1 MSANHLKSYLLE
13 PEIKKNYFKL
23 EEKMAKKLYRS
34 TMDKMIGG
42 VAGGLAEYFD
52 IDSTLVR
59 VLFIVVVFLGGGGI
73 IAYIILW
80 IVVPQKPYELPKY
93 PFNQSPPESETGSS
107 NFSANQTKS
116 DSFSMSNGGLASSV
130 PQTSNKQIWVAI
142 VLMVIGGL
150 LLLDNIFPRFDFDHF
165 WPVILIAIGIGLLLK
180 AKN

>member
-1 MSANHLKSYLLE
+1 
-13 PEIKKNYFKL
+13 
-23 EEKMAKKLYRS
+23 MAKKLYRS
-34 TMDKMIGG
+34 TLDKMIGG

-80 IVVPQKPYELPKY
+80 IVVPQKPYELPKN
-93 PFNQSPPESETGSS
+93 PITQTPPESGSGS
-107 NFSANQTKS
+107 NFSDEQSKS
-116 DSFSMSNGGLASSV
+116 DSFSVSNGGVASSV
-130 PQTSNKQIWVAI
+130 EQTSSKQIWVAI

-150 LLLDNIFPRFDFDHF
+150 LLLDNIFPRFDFDHY
-165 WPVILIAIGIGLLLK
+165 WPVILIGIGIGLLLK

>member
-1 MSANHLKSYLLE
+1 
-13 PEIKKNYFKL
+13 
-23 EEKMAKKLYRS
+23 MAKKLYRS

-80 IVVPQKPYELPKY
+80 IVVPQKPYELPKN
-93 PFNQSPPESETGSS
+93 PFSQSPSEGSGGS
-107 NFSANQTKS
+107 NFSSDQNKS
-116 DSFSMSNGGLASSV
+116 DSFSVSNGGVASSV
-130 PQTSNKQIWVAI
+130 SQTNSKQIWVAI

-150 LLLDNIFPRFDFDHF
+150 LLLDNIFPRFDFEHY
-165 WPVILIAIGIGLLLK
+165 WPVILIGIGIGLLLK

>member
-1 MSANHLKSYLLE
+1 
-13 PEIKKNYFKL
+13 
-23 EEKMAKKLYRS
+23 MAKKLYRS
-34 TMDKMIGG
+34 TLDKMIGG

-80 IVVPQKPYELPKY
+80 IVVPQKPYELPKS
-93 PFNQSPPESETGSS
+93 PFTQPPPESGSSS
-107 NFSANQTKS
+107 NFSDAENKS
-116 DSFSMSNGGLASSV
+116 DSFSMSNGSV
-130 PQTSNKQIWVAI
+130 AGSMTKSSNKQLWVAI
-142 VLMVIGGL
+142 ILMVIGSL

-165 WPVILIAIGIGLLLK
+165 WPVLLIAIGIGLLLK

>member
-1 MSANHLKSYLLE
+1 
-13 PEIKKNYFKL
+13 
-23 EEKMAKKLYRS
+23 MAKKLYRS
-34 TMDKMIGG
+34 TTDKMLGG

-93 PFNQSPPESETGSS
+93 QFEQSPPESGSGS
-107 NFSANQTKS
+107 DFSSAENKS
-116 DSFSMSNGGLASSV
+116 DSFNVSNGSIAGSMVRSG
-130 PQTSNKQIWVAI
+130 NKQIWVAI

-150 LLLDNIFPRFDFDHF
+150 LLLDNIFPRFDFDHY
-165 WPVILIAIGIGLLLK
+165 WPVILIGIGVGLLLK

>member
-1 MSANHLKSYLLE
+1 
-13 PEIKKNYFKL
+13 
-23 EEKMAKKLYRS
+23 MAKKLYRS
-34 TMDKMIGG
+34 TLDKMIGG

-93 PFNQSPPESETGSS
+93 PFNQTSSEESGGS
-107 NFSANQTKS
+107 NFSADQTKS
-116 DSFSMSNGGLASSV
+116 DSFSMSSNSV
-130 PQTSNKQIWVAI
+130 AGSMTQPNNKQIWVAI

>member
-1 MSANHLKSYLLE
+1 
-13 PEIKKNYFKL
+13 
-23 EEKMAKKLYRS
+23 MAKKLYRS

-59 VLFIVVVFLGGGGI
+59 VFFIVIVFLGGGGI

-80 IVVPQKPYELPKY
+80 IVVPQKPYELPKFN
-93 PFNQSPPESETGSS
+93 FNQPPSEGSGGS
-107 NFSANQTKS
+107 NFSADQNKS
-116 DSFSMSNGGLASSV
+116 DSFSISNGGVAGLV
-130 PQTSNKQIWVAI
+130 PKSNNKQIWVAI
-142 VLMVIGGL
+142 VLMVIGVL

-165 WPVILIAIGIGLLLK
+165 WPVILIGIGVGLLLK

>member
-1 MSANHLKSYLLE
+1 
-13 PEIKKNYFKL
+13 
-23 EEKMAKKLYRS
+23 MAKKLYRS

-80 IVVPQKPYELPKY
+80 IVVPQKPYELPKS
-93 PFNQSPPESETGSS
+93 PFTQSPPESESGST
-107 NFSANQTKS
+107 FSTADNKS
-116 DSFSMSNGGLASSV
+116 DSFSITNGSVASSL
-130 PQTSNKQIWVAI
+130 TKSSNKQIWVAI
-142 VLMVIGGL
+142 ILMVIGSL

-165 WPVILIAIGIGLLLK
+165 WPILLIAIGVGLLLK

>member
-1 MSANHLKSYLLE
+1 
-13 PEIKKNYFKL
+13 
-23 EEKMAKKLYRS
+23 MAQKLYRS
-34 TMDKMIGG
+34 TTDKMLGG

-80 IVVPQKPYELPKY
+80 IVVPQKPYEIPKNS
-93 PFNQSPPESETGSS
+93 FNQSPPEGGSGS
-107 NFSANQTKS
+107 NFSSDENKS
-116 DSFSMSNGGLASSV
+116 DSFSVSNGSAVSSM
-130 PQTSNKQIWVAI
+130 TNTGNKQIWVAI
-142 VLMVIGGL
+142 VLMVIGSL
-150 LLLDNIFPRFDFDHF
+150 LLLDNIFPRFDFDHY

>member
-13 PEIKKNYFKL
+13 PENKKNYFKL
-23 EEKMAKKLYRS
+23 EDKMAKKLYRS
-34 TMDKMIGG
+34 TLDKMIGG

-93 PFNQSPPESETGSS
+93 PFNQPSSEESGGS
-107 NFSANQTKS
+107 NFSADQTKS
-116 DSFSMSNGGLASSV
+116 DSFSMSSNSV
-130 PQTSNKQIWVAI
+130 AGSMTQPNNKQIWVAI

-150 LLLDNIFPRFDFDHF
+150 LLLDNILPRFDFDHF